1 MASIICWLEQ
11 HDKLSGWAQ
20 TVGALVAI
28 IVTIC
33 IFMYQNRQ
41 FRRQRNADKVAF
53 LEGVLGILEDV
64 ERNLKS
70 ASEKW
75 GVADRP
81 QQVNF
86 QDEKDRLMQALSA
99 LNEIPMHL
107 IKPYAALS
115 AFLACKKLI
124 VEALAKLASRQVIE
138 HENRRVNHAEEFRQQ
153 FAVEHEIIKKSAIQL
168 RR

>member
-41 FRRQRNADKVAF
+41 FRRQRNADKVT
-53 LEGVLGILEDV
+53 LLNGVLGILEDA
-64 ERNLKS
+64 ERALNS
-70 ASEKW
+70 VSSRWEASRNPVSE
-75 GVADRP
+75 
-81 QQVNF
+81 NF
-86 QDEKDRLMQALSA
+86 MSERERLLQALSA

-107 IKPYAALS
+107 IQPYAALA

-124 VEALAKLASRQVIE
+124 NEAVAKISSRTIIE
-138 HENRRVNHAEEFRQQ
+138 MENRRVNHAQEFSEQ
-153 FAVEHEIIKKSAIQL
+153 FATQRAIVKASAHQL
-168 RR
+168 SH